1 MPYTPPPYTD
11 VALKLPAGYT
21 PAGYDSLQFEL
32 SETTTV
38 YKSSQDTGISSDVGK
53 CGLTWLDSAQSSET
67 ASLQA
72 AISWNEPGSGVESTP
87 SVAFSSFDSGSSG
100 ETYTPQVIVT
110 SADSCG
116 ASESVPRLGLAL
128 LDSSGVS
135 EGTPHIAFYLF
146 DGVSAFE
153 GTPLVSLPALDGGHA
168 TEGAPLNS
176 LSGLENASAQD
187 GTPCVTLATAE
198 SCNGGENYILSAALL
213 AAESGFTSETTLP
226 IGIFSSD
233 GSSGADLFVLYAQV
247 LLEQV
252 CSASEEVPSVSI
264 ALFESGS
271 VTDSSLSQA
280 RLMLADAGSSGEG
293 VYTVS
298 LALAEWGTSVDAS
311 LVEAIVLLEE
321 TSQAL
326 EYWYIG
332 LALLEESMCTEAG
345 YSRAALAIGENC
357 AGVENSPAI
366 AQDAQD
372 TTSSTESE
380 SLTGSLYTEDTSSC
394 LDEWMLLGH
403 SVQSDGALPEEIFG
417 STATLH
423 ESQDG
428 SVRDDE
434 SLAAHALAADNTGSA
449 DAHELAASLSLSDN
463 MISDDLDK
471 SIDLALAEIAASAED
486 DLVLAATG
494 ASDTGSH
501 EEHQGQYTSAYD
513 SEGNSATQESLVMV
527 GALERSDVADSS
539 EQQIDFRSWFSV
551 TDSCDSQDWG
561 LASVAVFLRDMQAR
575 SVFSDAALPPNVFQ
589 GEIGRCGERQKA
601 VLAPNHLGETR
612 QAMVAP
618 ARLPSQD
625 ADQLPSG
632 TVEPYK
638 VERKK

>member
-38 YKSSQDTGISSDVGK
+38 YKSSQDTGIGSDVGK
-53 CGLTWLDSAQSSET
+53 CGPTWLDSAQSSET

-87 SVAFSSFDSGSSG
+87 SVAFSSFDSSSSG
-100 ETYTPQVIVT
+100 ETYTPQAIVA

-128 LDSSGVS
+128 LDSGGVS
-135 EGTPHIAFYLF
+135 EGTSHVI
-146 DGVSAFE
+146 V
-153 GTPLVSLPALDGGHA
+153 
-168 TEGAPLNS
+168 
-176 LSGLENASAQD
+176 AS
-187 GTPCVTLATAE
+187 AE

-213 AAESGFTSETTLP
+213 AAESGFAPETTLP

-233 GSSGADLFVLYAQV
+233 GSFGADLFGLYAQV

-252 CSASEEVPSVSI
+252 CSASEGAPSVSI

-280 RLMLADAGSSGEG
+280 RLMLADTGSPRED

-332 LALLEESMCTEAG
+332 LALLEESMCAEAG
-345 YSRAALAIGENC
+345 YSRAALALGENC

-380 SLTGSLYTEDTSSC
+380 SLMGSLYTGDTSSC
-394 LDEWMLLGH
+394 LDEGMPLGH
-403 SVQSDGALPEEIFG
+403 SVQSDVALPEEIFG

-428 SVRDDE
+428 FVRDDE
-434 SLAAHALAADNTGSA
+434 SLAAHAFAVDNTGSA

-463 MISDDLDK
+463 MISNDLDK
-471 SIDLALAEIAASAED
+471 CIDLALAEIAASAD
-486 DLVLAATG
+486 DTLVLAATG

-501 EEHQGQYTSAYD
+501 EEHQDQYTSAYD

-527 GALERSDVADSS
+527 GALERSDVANSS

-575 SVFSDAALPPNVFQ
+575 SVFSDAALPPNVLQ
-589 GEIGRCGERQKA
+589 GETGKCREKQKA